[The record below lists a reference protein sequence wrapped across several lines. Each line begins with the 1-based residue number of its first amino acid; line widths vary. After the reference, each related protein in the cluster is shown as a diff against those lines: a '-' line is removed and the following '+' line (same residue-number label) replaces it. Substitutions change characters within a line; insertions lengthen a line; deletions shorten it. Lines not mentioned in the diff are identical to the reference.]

1 MLDLKKLKE
10 YLDSEEGEEATK
22 RLVEKWAKENAF
34 RDRWEVKIKDFLEK
48 QTDESLSVLFDKF
61 AVHANKRSNIL
72 WDKGFDGETSLYSF
86 LFNVFAVL
94 GVESD
99 AEWGMF
105 TTGLFDW
112 RGYRIELYCGQGSFH
127 SLSKI

>member
-1 MLDLKKLKE
+1 MLDLEKLRA
-10 YLDSEEGEEATK
+10 YIDSEEGQASID
-22 RLVEKWAKENAF
+22 RMVEKWAKEDAF
-34 RDRWEVKIKDFLEK
+34 RARWEVRIKDFLEK

-61 AVHANKRSNIL
+61 AVHADKRSSIL

-94 GVESD
+94 GIESD

-105 TTGLFDW
+105 TTGLYDW

>member
-1 MLDLKKLKE
+1 MLDLEKLRA
-10 YLDSEEGEEATK
+10 YVDSEEGQKAMDEMA
-22 RLVEKWAKENAF
+22 EKWAKEDAF
-34 RDRWEVKIKDFLEK
+34 RDRWEVRIKDFLEK
-48 QTDESLSVLFDKF
+48 QTDESLNVLFDKF
-61 AVHANKRSNIL
+61 TVHADKRSNIL

-105 TTGLFDW
+105 TAGLYDW
-112 RGYRIELYCGQGSFH
+112 RGYRIELYCGQGVFH
-127 SLSKI
+127 LLSKI